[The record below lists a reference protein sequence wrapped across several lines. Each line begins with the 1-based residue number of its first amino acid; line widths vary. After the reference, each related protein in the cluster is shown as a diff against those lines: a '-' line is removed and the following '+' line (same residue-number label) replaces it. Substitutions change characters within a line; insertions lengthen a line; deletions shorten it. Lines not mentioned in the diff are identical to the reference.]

1 MNTKAYTYNMNT
13 NPNNMNTNAYTYNM
27 NTNAYT

>member
-1 MNTKAYTYNMNT
+1 MNTNAYTYNMNT